1 MEQEIEKLEIVSS
14 TEIPELGNEDTLE
27 GVVEDE

>member
-1 MEQEIEKLEIVSS
+1 MEEEIEKLEIISS
-14 TEIPELGNEDTLE
+14 TEIPELGNENELE